1 MKNTYLEWVNSFHLA
16 LLYSNS
22 RRVSEDST
30 TITCLS
36 KDNNYKLL
44 LRKHPSSDVLVY
56 NHVFGDPKEYEIV
69 CETYNKHFTND
80 QMFIID
86 AGANVG
92 YATLYFANKYSNSKI
107 VCIEPEQSN
116 FKILNQNINANNLSK
131 NVLPLHKALWY
142 CNTTLELFTDNKKE
156 WGFSVNEI
164 QDSQSANKIETI
176 TVDDILVQQNQ
187 SLINILKIDIEG
199 AEFEIFLDEKRCHG
213 FLAKT
218 QLAAIEIHDRN
229 EKYEKIIANFAS
241 AGFSFFNSGEL
252 TIFINNNLVK
262 K

>member
-1 MKNTYLEWVNSFHLA
+1 M
-16 LLYSNS
+16 
-22 RRVSEDST
+22 SEDST

-56 NHVFGDPKEYEIV
+56 NHVFGDPKEYQIV
-69 CETYNKHFTND
+69 CETYNKHFSNE

-92 YATLYFANKYSNSKI
+92 YATLYFAHKYSKSTI
-107 VCIEPEQSN
+107 VCIEPEESN
-116 FKILNQNINANNLSK
+116 FKILTQNINQNNLSK
-131 NVLPLHKALWY
+131 NVLPLHKALWH

-164 QDSQSANKIETI
+164 QDSQSSNKIETI
-176 TVDDILVQQNQ
+176 TIDDILAKQNQ

-199 AEFEIFLDEKRCHG
+199 AEFEIFLDEKRCHH

-218 QLAAIEIHDRN
+218 ELAAIEIHDRN

-241 AGFSFFNSGEL
+241 AGFSFLNSGEL
-252 TIFINNNLVK
+252 TIFINNNIVK